1 MKILT
6 SSEDDFLYEQ
16 LLRLLEQIKL
26 VQSGTALS
34 STLRRHSKIKIYMI
48 EKQIEKIKHI
58 EETYFDNKGLNQL
71 AIDSYNQKST
81 LHNSHNNVN

>member
-6 SSEDDFLYEQ
+6 SSEDDFLYDQ

-34 STLRRHSKIKIYMI
+34 STLRRHNKIKLYMI
-48 EKQIEKIKHI
+48 KKQIEKIKYI
-58 EETYFDNKGLNQL
+58 EEKYFDDKGLNQF
-71 AIDSYNQKST
+71 AIEEYHHKKSLQNQ
-81 LHNSHNNVN
+81 LNNVN

>member
-6 SSEDDFLYEQ
+6 STEDDFLYEQ

-34 STLRRHSKIKIYMI
+34 STLRRHSKIKLYMI
-48 EKQIEKIKHI
+48 EKQIQKINHF
-58 EETYFDNKGLNQL
+58 EEQYFDDNGLNQL
-71 AIDSYNQKST
+71 AIQSYNQKKPLQT
-81 LHNSHNNVN
+81 DFKRVY

>member
-16 LLRLLEQIKL
+16 LLRLLYQIKL

-58 EETYFDNKGLNQL
+58 EETYFDDNGLNQL
-71 AIDSYNQKST
+71 AIKSYNQKTS
-81 LHNSHNNVN
+81 LQNNKINVN